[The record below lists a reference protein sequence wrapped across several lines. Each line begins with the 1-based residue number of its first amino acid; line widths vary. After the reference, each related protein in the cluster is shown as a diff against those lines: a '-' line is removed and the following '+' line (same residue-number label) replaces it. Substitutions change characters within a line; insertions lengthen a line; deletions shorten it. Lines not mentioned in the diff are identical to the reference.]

1 MEVDK
6 ELIVRA
12 KDVMQKTIV
21 TIDGMATAKEAAA
34 KMKAEKAFCLLV
46 NKRHSDDAWG
56 IVVIQ
61 DLVKGVI
68 VAGRSPED
76 VHVYEIMTK
85 PIIAVPAD
93 MDIRYVARLIYRAGI
108 RRAPVE
114 KNGDIV
120 GLLSLSSLVLENDL
134 FQNF

>member
-1 MEVDK
+1 MEVNK
-6 ELIVRA
+6 KLIIRA

-21 TIDGMATAKEAAA
+21 TIDGMATAQEAAT
-34 KMKAEKAFCLLV
+34 KMKAEKVFCLLV
-46 NKRHSDDAWG
+46 NKRHADDAWG

-61 DLVKGVI
+61 DLVKGII

-85 PIIAVPAD
+85 PIIAVPED

-120 GLLSLSSLVLENDL
+120 GLVSLSSLVLDNDL
-134 FQNF
+134 F